1 MTESKA
7 TRLPVIAKAVTS
19 LLSTFCRCRLKY
31 IQQHQYLTTFM
42 SYLKQ
47 LSVLRLMIL
56 AKGVI

>member
-7 TRLPVIAKAVTS
+7 TRLPVIAKAVIS
-19 LLSTFCRCRLKY
+19 LLSTFCRCRFQY
-31 IQQHQYLTTFM
+31 IQQHQYVTTFM
-42 SYLKQ
+42 NYLKL